1 MVSENLPWSSCTK
14 CHSET
19 LWLDKSC
26 QGVKFGGNFWQ
37 NNKIT
42 YSISGTVK
50 IYIFLN
56 FYPLMNEIKLNEM
69 FLTVQLVGK
78 CAVESD

>member
-1 MVSENLPWSSCTK
+1 MEIF
-14 CHSET
+14 
-19 LWLDKSC
+19 DK
-26 QGVKFGGNFWQ
+26 
-37 NNKIT
+37 IIRT
-42 YSISGTVK
+42 YIQYQEQK
-50 IYIFLN
+50 KYFFFN

>member
-1 MVSENLPWSSCTK
+1 MEIF
-14 CHSET
+14 
-19 LWLDKSC
+19 DK
-26 QGVKFGGNFWQ
+26 
-37 NNKIT
+37 IIRT
-42 YSISGTVK
+42 YIQYQAVK
-50 IYIFLN
+50 IFFLN